1 MSARE
6 TNLAL
11 VSYDTFPLLV
21 TGVYFDC
28 GSILVNDHPLL
39 VTTRSLQFG

>member
-11 VSYDTFPLLV
+11 VSYDTFSLWELV
-21 TGVYFDC
+21 
-28 GSILVNDHPLL
+28 SILTVVPFL
-39 VTTRSLQFG
+39 